1 MSVPA
6 VLVGNRTLLSW
17 HKSQKLLFKPT
28 HTHSSATTR
37 FHSDLRSTMRVSLAI
52 LFSTMATSSAFSP
65 VSRSPTANPITGL
78 HMSSPVKVPI
88 TITGDNVD
96 LTTALSDYVNL
107 KVDRTLGKLSSVSG
121 VSHCDVFLTVN
132 KNPKVNILSEWWAAD
147 GWCLW
152 RGKARGYIWIWL
164 FPALCMFWVSYVYNI
179 ANHPFSWIFAVG
191 WELPHCRGRDYVE
204 GHHIP
209 CRWNLPR
216 HVCFYW
222 LGS

>member
-1 MSVPA
+1 
-6 VLVGNRTLLSW
+6 
-17 HKSQKLLFKPT
+17 
-28 HTHSSATTR
+28 
-37 FHSDLRSTMRVSLAI
+37 MRVSLAI
-52 LFSTMATSSAFSP
+52 LFSAMATSSAFSP
-65 VSRSPTANPITGL
+65 VPRSPTANPITGL

-152 RGKARGYIWIWL
+152 RGKARGCILIWL
-164 FPALCMFWVSYVYNI
+164 FPALGMFWVSFVWLGYSQHCQPSIFLNFCRRLRI
-179 ANHPFSWIFAVG
+179 AT
-191 WELPHCRGRDYVE
+191 
-204 GHHIP
+204 
-209 CRWNLPR
+209 LPR
-216 HVCFYW
+216 SW
-222 LGS
+222 LRWRAPHSVSLKPPPTCMLLLTW